1 MIHKFRLIRNGK
13 IVGYEQHILRPQC
26 GDDNLNVICVCYS
39 TPKQLENPRHYPRC
53 SCFDKADFIFHDH
66 KDMFTGLHDSEG
78 QEIYEG
84 DVVEDNCN
92 EVGGRYL
99 GSRILRI
106 TFMDGCFSAESRH
119 NAVCLYEMT
128 PGTFLKVIGNIHEE
142 AQNE

>member
-1 MIHKFRLIRNGK
+1 MREHKYRVWNKISKEYTYFVSPILSLDKKEGYPLVFPRKSDCNAKTMIS
-13 IVGYEQHILRPQC
+13 GYGDLEQ
-26 GDDNLNVICVCYS
+26 
-39 TPKQLENPRHYPRC
+39 
-53 SCFDKADFIFHDH
+53 
-66 KDMFTGLHDSEG
+66 FTGLKDSEG
-78 QEIYEG
+78 REIWEG

-142 AQNE
+142 APHDPS

>member
-78 QEIYEG
+78 REIYEG
-84 DVVEDNCN
+84 DIDSKGFVFTYDVDM
-92 EVGGRYL
+92 GGWYRMKN
-99 GSRILRI
+99 GEGFQWHAQALRQGRLP
-106 TFMDGCFSAESRH
+106 F
-119 NAVCLYEMT
+119 
-128 PGTFLKVIGNIHEE
+128 KVIGNIHEE
-142 AQNE
+142 APHDPS